1 MMHIPDNNSVYARGN
16 SPDSYASG
24 YPPLM
29 NYGVPP
35 AYEFRQPQITPPS
48 IQNYETFIPPHMVS
62 FLWMKFWN
70 FTIFNIMNNFY

>member
-1 MMHIPDNNSVYARGN
+1 MKFEFQEPTMMHIPDNNSVYARGN

-24 YPPLM
+24 DPPLM

-48 IQNYETFIPPHMVS
+48 IQNYETFVPPHMVS
-62 FLWMKFWN
+62 F
-70 FTIFNIMNNFY
+70 